1 MRKILKF
8 VKMCLVMFVSLIVC
22 LGCLDAVS
30 SFASNSK
37 SDTKFVSR
45 IGNKRKGLASIS
57 QNQKNFPKQK
67 ITLNR

>member
-8 VKMCLVMFVSLIVC
+8 VKMCLVVFVSLIVC
-22 LGCLDAVS
+22 LGCLDAV

-57 QNQKNFPKQK
+57 QNKKNFPKQK